1 MKWFL
6 FERTCSEQ
14 SQLLPVLSPTDP
26 VIIPLQLSHHRS
38 LSQNVSQNAL
48 IWKGPTRILKSHFSV
63 NACGDHSHHLG
74 VVSPRPWPAA
84 LSCWDCALQ
93 SLAALTDRHSLNSAP
108 SQASKH
114 QQRHFSAL
122 ELWVCPSQ
130 LKLIWSHWLHHLGRL
145 QECRSTGRSHLW
157 RHLTRAEWWLL
168 SNKYRWWL
176 IIEDREA
183 FLMQNVLIKIECI
196 THCNL
201 DIWALY
207 PGFSQSHP
215 LFLNVQ
221 PVLDPFAAWDHYQC
235 N

>member
-6 FERTCSEQ
+6 FERICSEQ
-14 SQLLPVLSPTDP
+14 LQLLPVLSPTDP

-63 NACGDHSHHLG
+63 NARGDHSHHLG

-122 ELWVCPSQ
+122 ELLGLSLTAQADLIPLVTPFGKAAGMQKHWEKPSLKTPNQSWVM
-130 LKLIWSHWLHHLGRL
+130 
-145 QECRSTGRSHLW
+145 
-157 RHLTRAEWWLL
+157 A
-168 SNKYRWWL
+168 
-176 IIEDREA
+176 IE
-183 FLMQNVLIKIECI
+183 Q
-196 THCNL
+196 
-201 DIWALY
+201 
-207 PGFSQSHP
+207 
-215 LFLNVQ
+215 
-221 PVLDPFAAWDHYQC
+221 
-235 N
+235 